1 MAKGIMA
8 LFEYETPK
16 VVQISNFKV
25 GLAHRIIQLCI
36 FIYVVC
42 WVMIYE
48 KAYQVN
54 ESAKSAVT
62 TKIKGIAFTNYSHIP
77 GINVRSW
84 DVQDFITPPIENNA
98 LFVTTNMIVT
108 TKQKLTKC
116 AESPGVY
123 DAFCDRDSDCAPLNI
138 RHYGNGV
145 NTGKCIPSNTEG
157 SRTCEIYSWC
167 PLENDTLPLGDY
179 HFLFPMVENYTL
191 LIKNDVTFD
200 RFDVRRRNIQQWV
213 SKRFLQTCTYDR
225 EHPEYRYCPI
235 FKLSTIFKEAMVDK
249 SIFVKGG
256 LIGIDIEWD
265 CDLDW
270 DEKYCNPT
278 YSFVRLD
285 DAKAPIAAG
294 FNFRYAHYYYL
305 NETLHRD
312 LIKAFGIRFLINAH
326 GRAGKFHLLPLT
338 MNIGSGLALL
348 GLAPTIC
355 DIIALNLLGSKD
367 IYQRAKFEVIQD
379 EQELLASRKK
389 SHAKLI
395 ADTGKHKQMSPSS
408 AEDARS
414 SGGPATSL

>member
-1 MAKGIMA
+1 MT

-42 WVMIYE
+42 WVLIYE

-54 ESAKSAVT
+54 DSAKSAVT
-62 TKIKGIAFTNYSHIP
+62 TKVKGIAFTNYPLIP

-84 DVQDFITPPIENNA
+84 DVQDFIIPPIENNA
-98 LFVTTNMIVT
+98 LFVATNMIVT
-108 TKQKLTKC
+108 TKQKLARC
-116 AESPGVY
+116 MESPSIYG
-123 DAFCDRDSDCAPLNI
+123 AFCKHDSDCDPHNI

-145 NTGKCIPSNTEG
+145 NTGKCILSDDGHPG
-157 SRTCEIYSWC
+157 TCEIYSWC
-167 PLENDTLPLGDY
+167 PLENDTLPLGK
-179 HFLFPMVENYTL
+179 HQFLFPMVENYTL

-200 RFDVRRRNIQQWV
+200 RFDVRRRNIQNWV

-235 FKLSTIFKEAMVDK
+235 FKLSTIFKEAMVDN
-249 SIFVKGG
+249 SMFVKGG

-270 DEKYCNPT
+270 DERYCNPT
-278 YSFVRLD
+278 YSFTRLD

-294 FNFRYAHYYYL
+294 FNFRYAQYYYI

-355 DIIALNLLGSKD
+355 DIIALNLLGSKE
-367 IYQRAKFEVIQD
+367 IYQKAKFEVIED
-379 EQELLASRKK
+379 EQEQLASRKK
-389 SHAKLI
+389 NRAKSI
-395 ADTGKHKQMSPSS
+395 AIKGKQKRLSQLDTEEAHCSGEPSTLLKV
-408 AEDARS
+408 S
-414 SGGPATSL
+414 S